1 LSEFDNA
8 FTSLTR
14 DESIAKGWLLVAGFM
29 PSIVLALEGDLPTA
43 MMVLVSRSRVAVRVD
58 FTVDR
63 SRLFC
68 PIEDKGRRGRRFDDG
83 VGEGAFCRDAIL

>member
-14 DESIAKGWLLVAGFM
+14 DESMAEGWLLEADFV
-29 PSIVLALEGDLPTA
+29 PSIAFALGVDLSTA
-43 MMVLVSRSRVAVRVD
+43 MLDFASRSKVTVRVD
-58 FTVDR
+58 FTVER